1 MSAPTTPAASAAPAT
16 PTPPPTPAGLL
27 RLFVGVALVGIGGG
41 LPAHTRRALTT
52 RGWMTDAEFAEAYTL
67 AQLTP
72 GPNAVNLA
80 AMIGARLLGGSGAA
94 LSVVGIL
101 TPGLI
106 AMLTVTA
113 ITLGL
118 PGGLPPTVQS
128 GLRGAACAALCAVL
142 HGLKL
147 VTGAGQRGLEAVARD
162 VQLFVAAAL
171 DLSDQFLRLL
181 HQRTQTGG
189 KLVTGG
195 VGGGRF
201 GAGVHGG
208 VLRIERNPT
217 GSLDFTVWSHARVVP

>member
-80 AMIGARLLGGSGAA
+80 AMIGARLLGGGGAA
-94 LSVVGIL
+94 LAVVGIL

-106 AMLTVTA
+106 AMLTVTVF
-113 ITLGL
+113 TLGL
-118 PGGLPPTVQS
+118 PGGLPPAVQS
-128 GLRGAACAALCAVL
+128 GLRGAACAALGVML
-142 HGLKL
+142 
-147 VTGAGQRGLEAVARD
+147 T
-162 VQLFVAAAL
+162 AAL
-171 DLSDQFLRLL
+171 PVL
-181 HQRTQTGG
+181 
-189 KLVTGG
+189 KVTAGI
-195 VGGGRF
+195 RF
-201 GAGVHGG
+201 GPTLAVITFLLLAALRADLLLVLAG
-208 VLRIERNPT
+208 
-217 GSLDFTVWSHARVVP
+217 TVIVGLIIHRPRSGE

>member
-1 MSAPTTPAASAAPAT
+1 MYERYAQGMSAPTTPAASAAPAT

-94 LSVVGIL
+94 LAVVGIL

-106 AMLTVTA
+106 AMLTVTVF
-113 ITLGL
+113 TLGL
-118 PGGLPPTVQS
+118 PGGLPPAVQS
-128 GLRGAACAALCAVL
+128 GLRGAACAALGVML
-142 HGLKL
+142 
-147 VTGAGQRGLEAVARD
+147 T
-162 VQLFVAAAL
+162 AAL
-171 DLSDQFLRLL
+171 PVL
-181 HQRTQTGG
+181 
-189 KLVTGG
+189 KVTAGI
-195 VGGGRF
+195 RF
-201 GAGVHGG
+201 GPTLAVITFLLLAALRADLLLVLAG
-208 VLRIERNPT
+208 
-217 GSLDFTVWSHARVVP
+217 TVIVGLIIHRPRSGE

>member
-128 GLRGAACAALCAVL
+128 GLRGAACAALGVMLTAALPVLKVTAGIRFGPTLAVITFLLLAVL
-142 HGLKL
+142 RADLLLVLAGTVIVGLI
-147 VTGAGQRGLEAVARD
+147 
-162 VQLFVAAAL
+162 
-171 DLSDQFLRLL
+171 L
-181 HQRTQTGG
+181 HRPRSG
-189 KLVTGG
+189 
-195 VGGGRF
+195 
-201 GAGVHGG
+201 
-208 VLRIERNPT
+208 E
-217 GSLDFTVWSHARVVP
+217 

>member
-80 AMIGARLLGGSGAA
+80 AMIGARLLGGGGAA
-94 LSVVGIL
+94 LAVVGIL

-106 AMLTVTA
+106 AMLTVTVF
-113 ITLGL
+113 TLGL
-118 PGGLPPTVQS
+118 PGGLPPAVQS
-128 GLRGAACAALCAVL
+128 GLRGAACAALGVMLTAALPVLKVTAGIRFGPTLAVITFLLLAVL
-142 HGLKL
+142 RADLLLVLAGTVIVGLI
-147 VTGAGQRGLEAVARD
+147 
-162 VQLFVAAAL
+162 
-171 DLSDQFLRLL
+171 L
-181 HQRTQTGG
+181 HRPRSG
-189 KLVTGG
+189 
-195 VGGGRF
+195 
-201 GAGVHGG
+201 
-208 VLRIERNPT
+208 E
-217 GSLDFTVWSHARVVP
+217 